1 MRSNIPIPI
10 QLKTCVF
17 CSGSFAFWKKML
29 STMEEADYF
38 YLQLFSEVRT
48 HKLPIQGGAIKQ
60 INLGFYN
67 DFSINLLHI

>member
-1 MRSNIPIPI
+1 
-10 QLKTCVF
+10 
-17 CSGSFAFWKKML
+17 
-29 STMEEADYF
+29 MEEADYF